1 MADLLRVLVLDEIDE
16 VEGLEVDLDF
26 DDGGKAL
33 GGLLVDFEVFSVGWV
48 KIRVGG
54 EVDLGFGEEGCEE
67 LGEDVGF
74 DGLGG
79 RGGGGLRFGIGGLS
93 WRAFRFA

>member
-33 GGLLVDFEVFSVGWV
+33 GRLLVDFEVFSVGRI
-48 KIRVGG
+48 KIGVGG

-74 DGLGG
+74 DGLWRAWGG
-79 RGGGGLRFGIGGLS
+79 RIT
-93 WRAFRFA
+93 FRNRRTELESF